1 MIYNRG
7 IVICVVSD
15 TKSYYDNHWHG
26 SGRGALPPLQAEW
39 GGGGAHAPGVPLLL
53 PPMLCSF
60 VYTSYARILI
70 KLLVIVIGQ
79 SIFGNP

>member
-1 MIYNRG
+1 MIIIG
-7 IVICVVSD
+7 M
-15 TKSYYDNHWHG
+15 
-26 SGRGALPPLQAEW
+26 ALEEGHCPHFRLNGE
-39 GGGGAHAPGVPLLL
+39 GGAHAPGVPLLL